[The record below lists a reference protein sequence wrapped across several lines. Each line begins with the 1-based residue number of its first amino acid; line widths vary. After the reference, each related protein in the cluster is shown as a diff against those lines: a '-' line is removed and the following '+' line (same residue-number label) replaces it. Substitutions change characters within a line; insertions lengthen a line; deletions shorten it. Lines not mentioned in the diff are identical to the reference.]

1 MSNFDTSENGNVEDV
16 TDEFMA
22 DDVPEE
28 GTKNVVQV
36 DDALALAASMKD
48 SGNACF
54 KGGMVDD
61 ALSSYEAAIDALK
74 ALTETEQGE
83 DNVKPVLVALYG
95 NVCMCRVKKE
105 QWNESIEA
113 ADQVIKRDEKNVK
126 ALYRRGLAKMK
137 NGILEGA
144 QRDFSNALKV
154 EPHNAAAKKELAVC
168 DKTIRDLEKK
178 AAAKMKAAYAG
189 NMFGGDKGFY
199 EDREKERAA
208 KKRREEDEENRLRD
222 EWTKLKLERRNKGLP
237 EQTFEEYKTEL
248 KEEKEKAEK
257 ERKEKAEA
265 AKKASPPSSSSSSS
279 TSSSSSSPR
288 KSPAKKQPVRKEE
301 SSDDDT
307 DDEDLKDLVKGY
319 KMRSDG
325 HKTSYFN
332 NELDEQTKA
341 LIGDIT
347 PKALSA
353 DPSAMEDSSV
363 PQPIAGAASLSGST
377 GSGSTVAPSAWNHA
391 GTFESKDMTNWAKI
405 QIEQVLLQASFVLP
419 SDSTGN
425 PPSLHG
431 GVDVTVTEVKDAKGD
446 AEIVISRG
454 KKKAI
459 YDLSATVSFEAIMD
473 TSSATMTEKKF
484 KGSVKVSDITGDDE
498 PECSYSFKKAPA
510 PEYKARLDQALQG
523 LIVSIKT
530 GTAAF
535 KNNILE
541 Q

>member
-1 MSNFDTSENGNVEDV
+1 MSNFDTSENANVEDV

-28 GTKNVVQV
+28 GKNTVVQV

-48 SGNACF
+48 SGNTCF

-61 ALSSYEAAIDALK
+61 ALSSYEAAIDALM

-83 DNVKPVLVALYG
+83 DKVKPVLVALYG

-113 ADQVIKRDEKNVK
+113 ADQVIKRDENNVK

-137 NGILEGA
+137 SGILEGA
-144 QRDFSNALKV
+144 QRDFNNALKV

-168 DKTIRDLEKK
+168 DRTIRELEKK
-178 AAAKMKAAYAG
+178 EAAKMKAAYAG
-189 NMFGGDKGFY
+189 NMFGGGKGFY

-222 EWTKLKLERRNKGLP
+222 EWTKLKLDRRNKGLP

-279 TSSSSSSPR
+279 STSSSSPR
-288 KSPAKKQPVRKEE
+288 LSPLKKPVKKEE

-319 KMRSDG
+319 KTRSDG

-347 PKALSA
+347 PKALVSA
-353 DPSAMEDSSV
+353 DPSAMEDSL
-363 PQPIAGAASLSGST
+363 PQPVAGAASLSGST

-391 GTFESKDMTNWAKI
+391 GTFESKDMTNWAKN
-405 QIEQVLLQASFVLP
+405 QIEQVLSHVRFALP
-419 SDSTGN
+419 SDSMGN

-431 GVDVTVTEVKDAKGD
+431 GIDVTVTEVKDVKGD

-498 PECSYSFKKAPA
+498 PECSYSLKKAPA
-510 PEYKARLDQALQG
+510 PEYKARLDQALKG
-523 LIVSIKT
+523 LIVSIKN
-530 GTAAF
+530 GTATF